1 MPASWKL
8 WLHCVDEH
16 QADLANL
23 YESWFED
30 WVADSDRY
38 GAIADFHEYH
48 YRDNINWSQDR
59 GKIVET
65 LILNRA
71 SGRSRDVQRRPPILA
86 EAEAH
91 VTDNAAVTDAAPN
104 AEVTSTTPCV
114 AAPTEGIV
122 EVSLSDEDAD
132 VGNEESAATTA
143 AVPDKDD
150 ASVPEHS
157 GSLALASAM
166 RSWPQ
171 RRYSVPAHHPAKNA
185 PLAAKNKRK
194 NVPLAARLCRCSPSS
209 EAATEHN
216 KKDHVLKRD
225 RRPLAQIKTNA
236 AKWDPAKQRQFYAK
250 LVLKHRDI
258 KARKE
263 VIIQIAKRQQESAQ
277 HERDEHERGLRER
290 CFQELGLRDSAQHRS
305 PYAHAPWHCSPWQP
319 HPIYLEER

>member
-71 SGRSRDVQRRPPILA
+71 SGRSRDVQRRPPIMA

-104 AEVTSTTPCV
+104 AVW
-114 AAPTEGIV
+114 
-122 EVSLSDEDAD
+122 L
-132 VGNEESAATTA
+132 
-143 AVPDKDD
+143 
-150 ASVPEHS
+150 
-157 GSLALASAM
+157 L
-166 RSWPQ
+166 PQ
-171 RRYSVPAHHPAKNA
+171 
-185 PLAAKNKRK
+185 
-194 NVPLAARLCRCSPSS
+194 
-209 EAATEHN
+209 
-216 KKDHVLKRD
+216 
-225 RRPLAQIKTNA
+225 
-236 AKWDPAKQRQFYAK
+236 
-250 LVLKHRDI
+250 
-258 KARKE
+258 
-263 VIIQIAKRQQESAQ
+263 
-277 HERDEHERGLRER
+277 LRV
-290 CFQELGLRDSAQHRS
+290 
-305 PYAHAPWHCSPWQP
+305 
-319 HPIYLEER
+319 